1 LQFPSINRP
10 FSKKRIGSYPYMG
23 VLVNIT
29 LALFITGLLGL
40 ILIYT
45 YQFSIRTKEN
55 VEVEVYLRRDVNENQ
70 RLSIQK
76 KLTQLDFVLKTENGK
91 PRIRFMASEEAAE
104 MMRQEA
110 GVEFEEFLVGENRLP
125 DAYYINIEESYYQ
138 KDKMAL
144 LKEQIE
150 SIEGVYEVDFKDKYI
165 EEITKNLQT
174 ISYIFFAFAI
184 VFFVAAII
192 LIDSGVRL
200 ALFSQRFLIRSMQLV
215 GATPFF
221 IKKPFLRR
229 AFIHGIIGGIIAYVL
244 VLILAK
250 GFAIWIPELNAF
262 DYIGSVLG
270 LGFVILVL
278 GISINTI
285 SAYIAVSKYL
295 YMRLD
300 DLY

>member
-1 LQFPSINRP
+1 MQFPSINRP